1 MERKVLSAMT
11 ELGFTKSE
19 SKVYT
24 ALLKKQPAT
33 GYELAASSGVPR
45 SAIYNILKKLE
56 SGGLINAIHVSRVTP
71 RGASSVLS
79 GVPAAQP
86 GSVVILNKTLDRR
99 AHIPSAKSTSPAP
112 TSKTLVP
119 QSSLNVRSV
128 SMASLRTGTSMS
140 ELQRSGLDGSPLLP
154 PT

>member
-45 SAIYNILKKLE
+45 SA
-56 SGGLINAIHVSRVTP
+56 
-71 RGASSVLS
+71 
-79 GVPAAQP
+79 
-86 GSVVILNKTLDRR
+86 
-99 AHIPSAKSTSPAP
+99 
-112 TSKTLVP
+112 
-119 QSSLNVRSV
+119 
-128 SMASLRTGTSMS
+128 
-140 ELQRSGLDGSPLLP
+140 
-154 PT
+154 

>member
-56 SGGLINAIHVSRVTP
+56 SGGLINAIQDKPARYVPLPPEHLCELLKGRFDTTLRISNVLSTVSWIRSSALSLATP
-71 RGASSVLS
+71 RLPSILDHARKSSRRHPLS
-79 GVPAAQP
+79 FYF
-86 GSVVILNKTLDRR
+86 
-99 AHIPSAKSTSPAP
+99 
-112 TSKTLVP
+112 
-119 QSSLNVRSV
+119 
-128 SMASLRTGTSMS
+128 GTKKRW
-140 ELQRSGLDGSPLLP
+140 LWNQR
-154 PT
+154 